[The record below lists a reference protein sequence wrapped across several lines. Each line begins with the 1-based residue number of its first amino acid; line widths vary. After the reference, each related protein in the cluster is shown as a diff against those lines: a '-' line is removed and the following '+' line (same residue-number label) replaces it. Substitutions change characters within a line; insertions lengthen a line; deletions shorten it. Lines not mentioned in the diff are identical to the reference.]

1 MNNLLLSAIAAASL
15 ISSPAPSQA
24 MTKMATSSM
33 AGDPVPSLTASVV
46 GVPNNISCRSK
57 ARAKYFEVG
66 ARDMSTPEDNAQ
78 WGTVGSMKALVWCR
92 DTQAIIIVGGQSVN
106 GINELRDELKRA
118 F

>member
-1 MNNLLLSAIAAASL
+1 MNNLLLSAITTASL
-15 ISSPAPSQA
+15 VTSPAP
-24 MTKMATSSM
+24 TKMVMSSMM

>member
-1 MNNLLLSAIAAASL
+1 MTNLLFSALAVTSLAS
-15 ISSPAPSQA
+15 SSV
-24 MTKMATSSM
+24 AT
-33 AGDPVPSLTASVV
+33 DPVPSLTASIV
-46 GVPNNISCRSK
+46 GVSNNISCRTK

-66 ARDMSTPEDNAQ
+66 ARDMSGPEDNAQ

-92 DTQAIIIVGGQSVN
+92 DTQAVIIVGGQSVG